1 VEDKSTF
8 GKDRQFDCEAS
19 ERDAS
24 QAPSAKRSREIALT
38 PARAWCFAVRKPTGP
53 FDRFNHGSPV
63 RPELSYVFTKT
74 REIRNQDA
82 NLAIAKKHRR
92 RKVLVCWSALRS
104 LVFALIHNIMG
115 SAPTRTRLIPWV
127 APPPARRSIVGM
139 LFPPRAFFTVR
150 VSWADDS
157 CHRPILLMPPKR
169 GRPTVDGGG
178 RIQAALD
185 RRELGTRTA
194 AGGAAVLKKAY
205 YGNAEATVFEM
216 MALSSNRHQS
226 QSPLR
231 EACISGQ
238 NPFIPEKKPSTEG
251 YLS

>member
-1 VEDKSTF
+1 MRILRSLTVTKENLVFWLPGMCSSVPAKSNRGDKSTF

-38 PARAWCFAVRKPTGP
+38 PTRAWCFAVRKPTGP

-104 LVFALIHNIMG
+104 LVFALIHNIRG

-127 APPPARRSIVGM
+127 APPSR
-139 LFPPRAFFTVR
+139 PPI
-150 VSWADDS
+150 D
-157 CHRPILLMPPKR
+157 C
-169 GRPTVDGGG
+169 
-178 RIQAALD
+178 
-185 RRELGTRTA
+185 
-194 AGGAAVLKKAY
+194 
-205 YGNAEATVFEM
+205 GNALPPESVFHR
-216 MALSSNRHQS
+216 ASFLGR
-226 QSPLR
+226 
-231 EACISGQ
+231 
-238 NPFIPEKKPSTEG
+238 
-251 YLS
+251 